1 MIILTDKTLII
12 PVGISPNYSGA
23 GNSDIMIQPSKDVTI
38 TENGSTTVVPDE
50 NFDVLTQVNITT
62 DVNPSLENKSVEI
75 TENGDYSYT
84 ASAPYYGI
92 GNFNVKVNVEGH
104 YESDKTVNP
113 SFVED
118 VTVTPSA
125 GFDAMSSVIVK
136 KAEAN
141 LQDKTVDKA
150 STSEIVLTADEGYQG
165 LGTVTVAPIKT
176 KTVSADPSTN
186 VQEFSANTENNEY
199 ITSVTVNPV
208 NTRSIN
214 VDPSTNSQV
223 VNAPENEYI
232 TSVTVNP
239 VGTKTVTVDP
249 STNSQTVN
257 ANTEGNE
264 YISTVTVNPVGTKT
278 VTVDSSTNAQTV
290 NANVEGNE
298 YITSVTVN
306 PVKTKSLSI
315 TPRLVEQTFTAE
327 QELYKT
333 VNVSAVKYTE
343 KTYDASTNTQ
353 TYDYTQ
359 NDYTFIKNLTIN
371 PVTSSIDPNIVPGN
385 IAKGISILGVEGTVE
400 KFQIENSKTV
410 NPSFVEDVTVT
421 PSAGFDAMSSVIVK
435 KAEANL
441 QDKTVDKASTSEI
454 VLTAD
459 EGYQGL
465 GTVTIAPIHLI
476 EGTIT
481 PTSGDSML
489 FSDTNSNE
497 YIGSVLVRGVPQKTL
512 TADPST
518 NEQTFNSNHS
528 SGEFYSKVV
537 VNPVTSS
544 IDSNIVP
551 ENIAKG
557 VSILGVTGNLEAGS
571 ITPTEAYAIR
581 PTSGRLICPL
591 TNVLLNE
598 TSWVSVDFAMDA
610 ASLNKEKA
618 CLFGISASS
627 LNCYLNNGV
636 LHMYTGEEVPM
647 NKQITLDTNKH
658 TLEFGFTSKAD
669 ASGHATF
676 KVVFDG
682 EVVADASVL
691 VPTFNLPLSLF
702 DIALS
707 YNESYESYLNNGGI
721 THIVNGTGYGVG
733 DSVFDLFA
741 LTVYDKP
748 GYYRQTLH
756 AYTPSVDAG
765 NKPIFIDNIT
775 GEYQYPASG
784 TYSYSK
790 IDGNTRT
797 EIASASYTMPFSNDF
812 QYFRPSEGAIVP
824 TDIELPALHRITMYV
839 KDIDSFDEVVDGTV
853 TDHAALDLV
862 KNRVMIGAQ
871 PVLVAPFNHL
881 DYERN
886 LPRLPIN
893 DENTAILGDT
903 SVGLFNSGF
912 EVYSGYSYSIYSEYG
927 RPRATPQVFTSLN
940 GEHTIKFGQR
950 AQDIHNVF
958 TFFTIDDTPGECF
971 TIRGIVMPDVITRI
985 NEREMTPLCIFGTYN
1000 FVEGTK
1006 PDYVNSLGYQ
1016 EALNQIGY
1024 TTGVRYAVKQI
1035 DIEEYP
1041 IGTPGENPGDNDI
1054 RTLRHRLVTHTDNNG
1069 VNCLFDT
1076 ITGTSYYPYNG
1087 TLDVYTSPVEPEPE
1101 PEPPVPPT
1109 ILTDTYIKPS
1119 EGAIVPTDIKFTS
1132 LTNVTLHAKGFDDFR
1147 DTSNLDT
1154 IAMIGAQPNFI
1165 VSPIIET
1172 YSSSN
1177 MGIYFNGGGSVLR
1190 STDGTSPQRIS
1201 RSKAHLIRV
1210 GYKPINP
1217 NNINDAH
1224 RTIKKI
1230 INFNNK
1236 DNDVF
1241 KQIKIDSSISIYKT
1255 LDNQMTTP
1263 ICIFGNYNNPN
1274 SMTPDDV
1281 IALGYENALNQ
1292 IGYVTG
1298 TRYGLKQIDITV
1310 YNTDGSGS
1318 MTTTHSLVPA
1328 RDKDGVICLYDKVNN
1343 KSYYPYNGTLDI
1355 I

>member
-1 MIILTDKTLII
+1 MIILTDKMLVI
-12 PVGISPNYSGA
+12 PVGISPNYAGA
-23 GNSDIMIQPSKDVTI
+23 GNSDIKLQTKEVTI
-38 TENGSTTVVPDE
+38 TENGSKTVVPDE
-50 NFDVLTQVNITT
+50 NFAGFTKVNITT
-62 DVNPSLENKSVEI
+62 NVNPALEDKSVQI
-75 TENGDYSYT
+75 TQNGDYNYT

-92 GNFNVKVNVEGH
+92 GNFNVKVNVEIPV
-104 YESDKTVNP
+104 ESSKTVNP
-113 SFVED
+113 SFNED
-118 VTVTPSA
+118 ITVLPSE

-150 STSEIVLTADEGYQG
+150 STSQIVLTADEGYQG

-239 VGTKTVTVDP
+239 VGTKTVTLDP
-249 STNSQTVN
+249 STNSQEVN
-257 ANTEGNE
+257 ANVEGNE

-278 VTVDSSTNAQTV
+278 VTLDPSTNAQTV

-327 QELYKT
+327 QELYKI

-371 PVTSSIDPNIVPGN
+371 PVTSSIDPNIVPEN
-385 IAKGISILGVEGTVE
+385 IAKGVSILGVEGTVE
-400 KFQIENSKTV
+400 EFQIENSKTV

-421 PSAGFDAMSSVIVK
+421 PSEGFDAMSSVIVK

-465 GTVTIAPIHLI
+465 GTVTIAPIK
-476 EGTIT
+476 T
-481 PTSGDSML
+481 TS
-489 FSDTNSNE
+489 
-497 YIGSVLVRGVPQKTL
+497 V

-518 NEQTFNSNHS
+518 NVQDVNANTEENEYITS
-528 SGEFYSKVV
+528 VTI
-537 VNPVTSS
+537 NPVTSS

-551 ENIAKG
+551 RNIAKG
-557 VSILGVTGNLEAGS
+557 VSILGVEGTLEAGS
-571 ITPTEAYAIR
+571 TPSTPTEAYSIK

-598 TSWVSVDFAMDA
+598 TSWVSLDFAMDTS
-610 ASLNKEKA
+610 SLNKEKA

-627 LNCYLNNGV
+627 LHCYLNNGV

-647 NKQITLDTNKH
+647 NKQITLDTNRH
-658 TLEFGFTSKAD
+658 TLEFGFVTKAD
-669 ASGHATF
+669 ASGHAEF
-676 KVVFDG
+676 EVFFDG
-682 EVVADASVL
+682 EMIADVMVI
-691 VPTFNLPLSLF
+691 VPKFNLPLSLF

-721 THIVNGTGYGVG
+721 THIVNGTGYGAG
-733 DSVFDLFA
+733 DSVFDLFS

-748 GYYRQTLH
+748 GYYRETIH
-756 AYTPSVDAG
+756 AFTPSLDAN

-797 EIASASYTMPFSNDF
+797 EIASATYTMPFSNDF
-812 QYFRPSEGAIVP
+812 QYFRPSASAIIP
-824 TDIELPALHRITMYV
+824 TDIELPALHRITMYIN
-839 KDIDSFDEVVDGTV
+839 DIDSFDGPADGV
-853 TDHAALDLV
+853 TEHAALDVV
-862 KNRVMIGAQ
+862 KSRVMIGAQ

-881 DYERN
+881 DYERS

-893 DENTAILGDT
+893 DENTAIIGDT
-903 SVGLFNSGF
+903 SIGLFNQGA
-912 EVYSGYSYSIYSEYG
+912 EVYSTYTYSIYSDGNSPYSV
-927 RPRATPQVFTSLN
+927 TPQALASLN
-940 GEHTIKFGQR
+940 GEHTIRFGQR
-950 AQDIHNVF
+950 ANSIHYVT
-958 TFFTIDDTPGECF
+958 TFFTLDDNQGESHTTRGMLLPNIID
-971 TIRGIVMPDVITRI
+971 II
-985 NEREMTPLCIFGTYN
+985 NERKMTPLCIFGTYN

-1041 IGTPGENPGDNDI
+1041 LYPEDYRLNPDDI
-1054 RTLRHRLVTHTDNNG
+1054 NALSTLRHRLVTFTDNSG

-1087 TLDVYTSPVEPEPE
+1087 TLDAYND
-1101 PEPPVPPT
+1101 T

-1132 LTNVTLHAKGFDDFR
+1132 LTNVTMHVKGFDSVNVAE
-1147 DTSNLDT
+1147 SNMDSR
-1154 IAMIGAQPNFI
+1154 AMIGAQPNFI
-1165 VSPIIET
+1165 VSPFSES

-1177 MGIYFNGGGSVLR
+1177 IGIYFNGGGNDLR
-1190 STDGTSPQRIS
+1190 STETTTGNTPGVNTPLTL
-1201 RSKAHLIRV
+1201 SKNGEHVITV
-1210 GYKPINP
+1210 GYEPKDINK
-1217 NNINDAH
+1217 INTFYD
-1224 RTIKKI
+1224 KYMWKI
-1230 INFNNK
+1230 IS
-1236 DNDVF
+1236 
-1241 KQIKIDSSISIYKT
+1241 IDEQGKKYKKVGDSFTQGIYRII
-1255 LDNQMTTP
+1255 DNQMTTP

-1281 IALGYENALNQ
+1281 IALGYENALSQ

-1298 TRYGLKQIDITV
+1298 ARYGVKQIDINV
-1310 YNTDGSGS
+1310 YNTDGS
-1318 MTTTHSLVPA
+1318 MTTTHSLVPY
-1328 RDKDGVICLYDKVNN
+1328 RDKDGIICLYDTISN
-1343 KSYYPYNGTLDI
+1343 KSYYPFHGTLDI